1 MVGRVE
7 TYDVIVIG
15 GGIAGVSLAYELQS
29 DRRVGLLEMES
40 QLAFHTTGRSA
51 ATFLESYGGPQ
62 IRALTTG
69 SRDFFENPS
78 VPLEHSPL
86 RSLGLVW
93 VATEDDVP
101 AVRKMHAEIKPLV
114 PDVRLLDPAQAVE
127 VNPILKQDYVALA
140 MFEPGAMEI
149 DVHLLH
155 QGFVR
160 GFADRGGVV
169 RTAARV
175 VGAVRSESF
184 DADHL
189 WTLVDTNGE
198 KYRAPLV
205 INAAGAWV
213 DIVAATFG
221 ARSIGI
227 APLRRTIFM
236 VPSPQGSGTAGLPM
250 AADVANTFYVKPDGD
265 QYLCSPADEVL
276 RSPSDPRPDELRI
289 AQAMEAIDAATHIA
303 PWHVRSSWAGLRNF
317 APDRVP
323 VVGFDPA
330 LEGFFWFAGQ
340 GGYGI
345 QTAPAM
351 ARLAAALVR
360 GEPAPADLTERGL
373 QVGRL
378 SPARFG

>member
-1 MVGRVE
+1 ME
-7 TYDVIVIG
+7 TYDAIVIG

-29 DRRVGLLEMES
+29 DRRVGLLEMEMH
-40 QLAFHTTGRSA
+40 LAFHTTGRSA
-51 ATFLESYGGPQ
+51 ATFLETYGGPQ

-69 SRDFFENPS
+69 SRAFFENPTAP
-78 VPLEHSPL
+78 VEHSPL
-86 RSLGLVW
+86 RPLGLVW
-93 VATEDDVP
+93 IATEP
-101 AVRKMHAEIKPLV
+101 NVRAIEGMYAEMHPLV
-114 PDVRLLDPAQAVE
+114 PEVRVLTAAEAVQI
-127 VNPILKQDYVALA
+127 NPVLKQDHLALA
-140 MFEPGAMEI
+140 LFEPGAMEI

-160 GFADRGGVV
+160 GFSDHGGVV

-175 VGAVRSESF
+175 TGAVRSEDF
-184 DADHL
+184 ETDHV
-189 WTLVDTNGE
+189 WTLIDSGGN

-205 INAAGAWV
+205 VNAAGSWV
-213 DIVAATFG
+213 DVVAAMFG

-236 VPSPQGSGTAGLPM
+236 VPSPQGSRTAELPM
-250 AADVANTFYVKPDGD
+250 AADVENTFYIKPDGE

-289 AQAMEAIDAATHIA
+289 AQAMEAIDAATHLA
-303 PWHVRSSWAGLRNF
+303 PRHVRSSWAGLRNF
-317 APDRVP
+317 APDRIP
-323 VVGFDPA
+323 VVGFDPR
-330 LEGFFWFAGQ
+330 LDGFFWFAGQ

-360 GEPAPADLTERGL
+360 GQAPPADLVARGL
-373 QVGRL
+373 DVGRL
-378 SPARFG
+378 TPARFG